1 MGMTVKLS
9 CGHGLQLL
17 TAQDAVPDEGPW
29 ALYPLIEEHPIE
41 TGDLMTCVVDGIV
54 HRVEG
59 VSPEL
64 IPMDHTGRLVL

>member
-17 TAQDAVPDEGPW
+17 TAQDPVPDDGPW
-29 ALYPLIEEHPIE
+29 ALYPLIVEHPVDI
-41 TGDLMTCVVDGIV
+41 GDRMTCIV
-54 HRVEG
+54 CLSAHRVEA

-64 IPMDHTGRLVL
+64 IPMNHTGRLSL